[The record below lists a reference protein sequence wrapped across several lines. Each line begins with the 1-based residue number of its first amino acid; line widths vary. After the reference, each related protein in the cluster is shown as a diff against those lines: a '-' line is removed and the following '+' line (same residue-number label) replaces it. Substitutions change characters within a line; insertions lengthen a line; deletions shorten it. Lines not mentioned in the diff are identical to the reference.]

1 MLGAARAAT
10 ESADDELS
18 ALRLIAE
25 LDLGTRTLRRDR
37 VYPADRLHAI
47 LPLLQCAA
55 EHSGAVVTAEI
66 LPLVPP
72 IVGDAPMLQEALLSL
87 LRDVLATSVPDAQF
101 QLTLVAELGRALI
114 TINAPAHAPE
124 SVRSILGHRVIL
136 GLRGG
141 VQSSKTNLEILLLN
155 YRSSIAAFAK

>member
-1 MLGAARAAT
+1 M
-10 ESADDELS
+10 
-18 ALRLIAE
+18 
-25 LDLGTRTLRRDR
+25 
-37 VYPADRLHAI
+37 
-47 LPLLQCAA
+47 
-55 EHSGAVVTAEI
+55 TAEI

-87 LRDVLATSVPDAQF
+87 LRDVLATCVPDAEF